1 MNEHGTETCMRSTE
15 SSTEMLSN
23 AAEVVVQR
31 AAVQPRHAQPSV
43 RASQRGRPAIP
54 PSAVRGG
61 GYMRTYLACINRYAH
76 VPWMG

>member
-43 RASQRGRPAIP
+43 RASASVAGQQSRLLRY
-54 PSAVRGG
+54 GG
-61 GYMRTYLACINRYAH
+61 GYMRTYLACINRYAQ